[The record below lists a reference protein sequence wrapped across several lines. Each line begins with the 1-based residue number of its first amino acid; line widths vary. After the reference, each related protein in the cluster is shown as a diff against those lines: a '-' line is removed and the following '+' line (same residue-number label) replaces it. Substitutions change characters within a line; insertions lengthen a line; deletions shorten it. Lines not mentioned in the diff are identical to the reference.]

1 MNHNNFDEN
10 LQRWAALIEDA
21 VASGLTREK
30 WCEEHGISK
39 WTYYYW
45 NRKIKNL
52 TGGNDS
58 AVTRTTGR
66 CCTTMQPE
74 TDPVFYELPVSVTD
88 VQPEI
93 IGAGTGHADS
103 ASLILEYGQFRLT
116 IPQGVDAGS
125 LQTVVRVMRNA

>member
-1 MNHNNFDEN
+1 MNQNKHDEN
-10 LQRWAALIEDA
+10 LQRWAALIDDA
-21 VASGLTREK
+21 VTSGLTREK

-52 TGGNDS
+52 ECGHGS
-58 AVTRTTGR
+58 AVAGKTTRG
-66 CCTTMQPE
+66 CAAMQPD
-74 TDPVFYELPVSVTD
+74 TNPVFYELPVSVVD

-93 IGAGTGHADS
+93 IGAGTGCTDS
-103 ASLILEYGQFRLT
+103 ASMILEYGQYRLT

-125 LQTVVRVMRNA
+125 LQTVVMVMKNA